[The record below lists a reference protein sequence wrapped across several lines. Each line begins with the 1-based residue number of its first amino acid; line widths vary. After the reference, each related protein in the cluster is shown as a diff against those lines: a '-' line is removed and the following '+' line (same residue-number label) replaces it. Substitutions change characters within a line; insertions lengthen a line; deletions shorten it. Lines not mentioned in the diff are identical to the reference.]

1 MNEERYTN
9 PPPRA
14 REEDQPI
21 EPIQVHDTPPT
32 PQDEFEPFEVDTETG
47 EIIEPANG
55 ITIEHLPRVGM
66 SINQIAIDA
75 DHLMNPRLP
84 GDCLCK
90 FCYLGRIKA
99 HYDKAVEGFSN
110 RRTFWIEKAR
120 GLVEATGQRSLD
132 YPGIGRFGLR
142 KGSPHVDRT
151 KYDSLP
157 AEDQEALYAEA
168 VAECRDS
175 FTAKTTVKPDMAK
188 IKADLKAGN
197 DVPGFSLKTNAD
209 TFSFKSEL

>member
-1 MNEERYTN
+1 MNEKRYTN

-32 PQDEFEPFEVDTETG
+32 PQDEFDPFEIDTETG

-55 ITIEHLPRVGM
+55 ITIEHLPRVGI
-66 SINQIAIDA
+66 SINQIASDA
-75 DHLMNPRLP
+75 DHLMNPRIK
-84 GDCLCK
+84 CLCK

-99 HYDKAVEGFSN
+99 RYDREVANFTN
-110 RRTFWIEKAR
+110 RRTDCVERAR
-120 GLVEATGQRSLD
+120 ELLRASGETKVDL
-132 YPGIGRFGLR
+132 PGIGIFSFR
-142 KGSPHVDRT
+142 KQAPMVDSS
-151 KYDSLP
+151 KYDDLSE
-157 AEDQEALYAEA
+157 EDQLALLEEAI
-168 VAECRDS
+168 AECRES
-175 FTAKTTVKPDMAK
+175 YVVTTTHRPDKDK